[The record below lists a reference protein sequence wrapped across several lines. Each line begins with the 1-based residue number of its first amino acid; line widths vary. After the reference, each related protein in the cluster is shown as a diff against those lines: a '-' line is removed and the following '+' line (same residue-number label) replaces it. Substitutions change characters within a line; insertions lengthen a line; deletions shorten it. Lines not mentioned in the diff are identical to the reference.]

1 MNPQKSNI
9 SARTPKKA
17 FSNISFCRQKNFFL
31 EIMQTPKSLHITYAG
46 ATAGILVC
54 LLWYEELLFI
64 RWIGREAIIIIV
76 PLLKRNSFDD
86 LIVATLSLTPVL
98 KIFPHV

>member
-1 MNPQKSNI
+1 MKLHCSYLYKKKIHPQI
-9 SARTPKKA
+9 SAFVDKKL
-17 FSNISFCRQKNFFL
+17 FL

-54 LLWYEELLFI
+54 LWWYEELLFI
-64 RWIGREAIIIIV
+64 RWIGRGAMIIIV
-76 PLLKRNSFDD
+76 PLLKLNSFDD